1 MEFCDNC
8 DNKMNI
14 KWKNDIVDSKKEKL
28 LVYHCIT
35 CGNIKEYNKN
45 TIINP
50 KLYHQNY
57 QIDKSYVTF
66 NNELLCSDPTL
77 QKVTDKDIKCPNT
90 TCPSYTSSNS
100 NAQQDI
106 IYYIYDTDN
115 MKYLYICCHCKSS
128 WKTQ

>member
-1 MEFCDNC
+1 MEFCDIC

-14 KWKNDIVDSKKEKL
+14 KWKNNINKEKI
-28 LVYHCIT
+28 LVYFCIT
-35 CGNIKEYNKN
+35 CNNIKEYDKN

-77 QKVTDKDIKCPNT
+77 QKVNDPDIV
-90 TCPSYTSSNS
+90 CPSYTCSNLTKEEQ
-100 NAQQDI
+100 NI

>member
-1 MEFCDNC
+1 MENDNE
-8 DNKMNI
+8 D
-14 KWKNDIVDSKKEKL
+14 KL
-28 LVYHCIT
+28 LIYYCIT

-57 QIDKSYVTF
+57 QIDKSYITF

-77 QKVTDKDIKCPNT
+77 QKVTDPDIV
-90 TCPSYTSSNS
+90 CPSFTCSHLKKDEQN
-100 NAQQDI
+100 I

-115 MKYLYICCHCKSS
+115 MKYLYICSHCKVLE
-128 WKTQ
+128 KLINYFLLF